1 MATMAM
7 AMALAMVMAM
17 ALVMAM
23 AQAMARYYLKKTALF
38 RRFHYCWYCL
48 IVK

>member
-1 MATMAM
+1 
-7 AMALAMVMAM
+7 MALAMVTAM
-17 ALVMAM
+17 ALAT
-23 AQAMARYYLKKTALF
+23 ALAMARDYLKKTALF